1 MKPIEVE
8 DLSFSYGKKEILTN
22 VSFCIERGDFTYI
35 VGRNGSGKSTLVKLL
50 LGLLQPTKG
59 SVKVFGLTPRK
70 GRNLIGYTP
79 QHMHYDPQFP
89 ATVRD
94 VIATG
99 RLKSGKLF
107 YNKED
112 RIMIDQTLEK
122 IELQEFADDPF
133 SSLSGGQRQR
143 TLIGRSLV
151 SDPRLLILDEP
162 TSNIDEY
169 SEKRLFHT
177 LKQLNEE
184 LPVVM
189 VSHDLYFTQD
199 QVNKVICIHRNQI
212 ATHETSK
219 VPQSVIDELRLG
231 NIRKIEHDEWKRGKG
246 HHE

>member
-1 MKPIEVE
+1 MKPIETSN
-8 DLSFSYGKKEILTN
+8 LFFSYGKKEILTD
-22 VSFCIERGDFTYI
+22 VSFNIERGDFAYI
-35 VGRNGSGKSTLVKLL
+35 VGRNGSGKSTLIKLL
-50 LGLLQPTKG
+50 LGLLSPKRG
-59 SVKVFGLTPRK
+59 EIKVFGLPPHK

-79 QHMHYDPQFP
+79 QHMHFDPQFP

-99 RLKSGKLF
+99 RLRSKKLF

-112 RIMIDQTLEK
+112 RMMVDQILEK
-122 IELQEFADDPF
+122 IELRDLADDPF

-151 SDPRLLILDEP
+151 SNPKLLLLDEP

-169 SEKRLFHT
+169 SEKQLFKT
-177 LKQLNEE
+177 LSELNQD
-184 LPVVM
+184 LPIVM

-199 QVNKVICIHRNQI
+199 KVNKVICIHRQKI
-212 ATHETSK
+212 ATHETSQ

-231 NIRKIEHDEWKRGKG
+231 NIRKIEHDEWKRGEG
-246 HHE
+246 HHD

>member
-1 MKPIEVE
+1 MIPIETRN
-8 DLSFSYGKKEILTN
+8 LSFAYGKKEILTD
-22 VSFCIERGDFTYI
+22 VSFSVERGDFAYI

-50 LGLLQPTKG
+50 LGLIRPTSG
-59 SVKVFGLTPRK
+59 DIKVFGLPPVK

-99 RLKSGKLF
+99 RLRAGKLF
-107 YNKED
+107 YNRED
-112 RIMIDQTLEK
+112 KLMIDQTLEK
-122 IELQEFADDPF
+122 IELSEFGNDPF

-151 SDPRLLILDEP
+151 SNPKLLILDEP

-169 SEKRLFHT
+169 SEKKLFET
-177 LKQLNEE
+177 LKALNEE
-184 LPVVM
+184 LPIVM
-189 VSHDLYFTQD
+189 VSHDLYFTQER
-199 QVNKVICIHRNQI
+199 VNKVICIHRTQV
-212 ATHETSK
+212 ATHDTCQ

-231 NIRKIEHDEWKRGKG
+231 NIRKIDHDEWKRGQG
-246 HHE
+246 HHD